1 MKFAF
6 IINFSLFSWEM
17 CFDFSSEIV
26 TSWNK
31 GHKHPEHLLQ
41 CVVLMNECDS
51 LTLEQVKAAVYK
63 GLAGELTSALPF
75 ALSILPQ

>member
-6 IINFSLFSWEM
+6 IISFSLFSWEM

-31 GHKHPEHLLQ
+31 GHKCSEYLLQ
-41 CVVLMNECDS
+41 CVMLMN
-51 LTLEQVKAAVYK
+51 
-63 GLAGELTSALPF
+63 
-75 ALSILPQ
+75 